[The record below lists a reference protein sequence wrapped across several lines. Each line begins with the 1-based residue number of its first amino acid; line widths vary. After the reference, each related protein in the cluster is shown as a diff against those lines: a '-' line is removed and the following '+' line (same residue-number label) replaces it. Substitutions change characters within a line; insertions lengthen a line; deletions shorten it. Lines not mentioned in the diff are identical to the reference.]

1 MQNKGI
7 MTSLDL
13 ITREDLEHFKTD
25 LFAELRK
32 LGINSTIEQAGK
44 KWLKSAEV
52 RKLLKISAGTLQNLR
67 INGTIAHS
75 KVGSLLYYNQEDIT
89 RLLEGNTSKR

>member
-1 MQNKGI
+1 

-13 ITREDLEHFKTD
+13 ITKEDFEQFKTEF
-25 LFAELRK
+25 FAELGK
-32 LGINSTIEQAGK
+32 FGIGSTTEQAGK

-89 RLLEGNTSKR
+89 RLLEGNASKR

>member
-1 MQNKGI
+1 

-13 ITREDLEHFKTD
+13 ITKEDLEHFKTD

-32 LGINSTIEQAGK
+32 LGISSTTEQADK

-52 RKLLKISAGTLQNLR
+52 RKLLKI
-67 INGTIAHS
+67 
-75 KVGSLLYYNQEDIT
+75 
-89 RLLEGNTSKR
+89 

>member
-1 MQNKGI
+1 MA
-7 MTSLDL
+7 SLDL
-13 ITREDLEHFKTD
+13 ITGEDLEHFKTD

-32 LGINSTIEQAGK
+32 LGINSTTEQAGK

-89 RLLEGNTSKR
+89 RLLEGNASKK